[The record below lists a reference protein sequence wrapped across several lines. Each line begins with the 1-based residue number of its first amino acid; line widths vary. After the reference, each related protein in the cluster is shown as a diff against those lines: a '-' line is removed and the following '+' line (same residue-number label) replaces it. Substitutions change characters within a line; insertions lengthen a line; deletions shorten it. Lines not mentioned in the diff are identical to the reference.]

1 MSETE
6 QAVLTHRFETLK
18 ALNNAY
24 MSFVRDGGIF
34 IPTEEIHHLGDNVT
48 LTLTLPENNQTFTF
62 TGEVIWVTPKLS
74 TNNNHSG
81 IGVQCNEDEGE
92 AFRKAVKEL
101 LADFK
106 DESAL
111 SDTL

>member
-6 QAVLTHRFETLK
+6 QATLTHRFETLK

-34 IPTEEIHHLGDNVT
+34 IPTQEIHHLGDNIT
-48 LTLTLPENNQTFTF
+48 LTLTLPENNQTFAF
-62 TGEVIWVTPKLS
+62 TGEVIWVAPKLS
-74 TNNNHSG
+74 TNNNHAG

-92 AFRKAVKEL
+92 AFRKASLEL
-101 LADFK
+101 LSDFK
-106 DESAL
+106 DENAI